1 MEKTAICFAFF
12 FLWVSLL
19 LFSRTFLCFL
29 INKKIMIE
37 PIIKQRGI
45 AIKNGMTLLINATFI
60 VIFNT
65 GIIKNKEK
73 IKVKGSSLSNFFGN
87 K

>member
-1 MEKTAICFAFF
+1 
-12 FLWVSLL
+12 
-19 LFSRTFLCFL
+19 
-29 INKKIMIE
+29 MIE

-45 AIKNGMTLLINATFI
+45 AIKNGMTLLIDAIFI

-65 GIIKNKEK
+65 GIIKSKEK

-87 K
+87 KWKVNPINESNTSIKI

>member
-1 MEKTAICFAFF
+1 
-12 FLWVSLL
+12 
-19 LFSRTFLCFL
+19 
-29 INKKIMIE
+29 MIE

-45 AIKNGMTLLINATFI
+45 AIKNGMTLLIDAIFI

-65 GIIKNKEK
+65 GIIKSKEK